1 MESGERAGQICYSQG
16 CLEQAIATYLKGF
29 ETDWRDA
36 YPGVNAVTLME
47 LMTPPD
53 PRQSELLPIVRYA
66 VDRRIAGGQ
75 ADYWDYATLLEIA
88 VLCRDPLMG
97 ASALASALARVREAW
112 EPETTARNLSLIRMT
127 RAKRGESLAWADDAE
142 VQLNRWGHVEPL

>member
-1 MESGERAGQICYSQG
+1 
-16 CLEQAIATYLKGF
+16 
-29 ETDWRDA
+29 
-36 YPGVNAVTLME
+36 ME